1 MAEKN
6 WTPEQLS
13 AIEERKRTLLV
24 SAAAGSGKT
33 ATLTERI
40 IRSLLDEE
48 NTADISRMIVVTFT
62 RAAASELRERISS
75 ALERAIAENPKDR
88 RLERQLLLLPNAK
101 ICTIDSFCSD
111 IVRQNASKIG
121 VSPAFRVCDEN
132 ERALLMNEI
141 IEGLIE
147 ECYSSTDGSICDGK
161 DFCEFAD
168 NLVSVRS
175 EGDLGKILLS
185 MYNSLEAFIDKIDA
199 IKQIRD
205 NFLPKNDFFESV
217 AGEAIKD
224 DIAKTFSYYESL
236 YKKYIDEIKASGN
249 DAVIKKHLPSYEYD
263 YTYIK
268 RILSKKDLR
277 YVEARENF
285 LNYNKVN
292 LLSLKKEES
301 DIFDEKARAVK
312 EKFSEAQK
320 AIASA
325 YFSYDEKRITELQ
338 TKLYTF
344 HSVLHLLLAEFEKRF
359 CAEKI
364 KRGICDYGDLEHY
377 ALALLYDRDGI
388 SDIAKKIRDY
398 YEYVYIDEY
407 QDVNPVQHKI
417 FEAIRRDDNCF
428 MVGDIKQSIYSFR
441 RAEPDIFASM
451 KKSFPKLAEAGESK
465 SASVFM
471 SNNFRCDEEIVN
483 FTNLIFDT
491 LFGFAGESIGY
502 EEGDKLVF
510 SKQGDRK
517 GEATLPT
524 VAIIDRSK
532 SFDAAMKEALDEES
546 ENDDDEKRVEAEYVA
561 NKIEELLG
569 DTLDNGEKI
578 KPSDIAI
585 LLRSFTKAGKY
596 AEALKKRGIPVSQ
609 KSDDDFFTS
618 PEILLA
624 LCLLNAVDNPQRDVW
639 LMGLLH
645 SPLYDFSFD
654 ELTLIKLEGGDELS
668 LYDCLCLYAKNHPD
682 FEKGSFFLS
691 ELDKF
696 RRKARSCAV
705 DRLISYLY
713 KETGILSLYG
723 RGAEK
728 GHSKLLYL
736 YNYAR
741 SFEASSFK
749 GLYNFIC
756 YINQI
761 IENEKSIVDTTA
773 KAGAEGVKIMTIHG
787 SKGLEFPVCFVCECG
802 RELRPQEIQNELVF
816 DARLGFSPKF
826 LETENYLRADNPVR
840 QAIVN
845 SIKIK
850 NQQEELRILYVAL
863 TRARERLYITG
874 SSRAYADNFVYE
886 CKMKGESMAEYS
898 VLHSGSY
905 LEWIFSSIMNKK
917 QSLASVKRV
926 TSVLDSIEEEDI
938 TGEILSGARI
948 SRAVSLDISVGQ
960 ENAESSEEATLNE
973 ADENDIEDNE
983 DKNGQKIKEIKEELE
998 RRFSFEYPYSHMSEF
1013 PAKLSVS
1020 RLYPS
1025 LLDAKS
1031 EEEISLSDIIESQKE
1046 KAQGE
1051 REESEQDERRA
1062 SKKVIPDFLQKREI
1076 TPAQR
1081 GTATHLFM
1089 QFADFSLV
1097 KKNGARAELMRLVNE
1112 GFISQSDAD
1121 IAFIDELERF
1131 EASDFIREILSADRV
1146 RREFR
1151 FNTLFPAEMFAIDE
1165 ENKEKLSGETLLVQG
1180 VIDCILE
1187 YNDGSYSLIDYKTD
1201 RLNGYELANPREAEK
1216 KLSERHREQ
1225 LTYYA
1230 FACEKMYGA
1239 PPREVKIYSLPLGK
1253 TVSVKLK

>member
-62 RAAASELRERISS
+62 RAAAAELRERISS
-75 ALERAIAENPKDR
+75 ALERAIAENPRDR

-111 IVRQNASKIG
+111 LVRQNASRLGI
-121 VSPAFRVCDEN
+121 SPAFRVCDEN
-132 ERALLMNEI
+132 ERTLLMNEI
-141 IEGLIE
+141 IESLIE
-147 ECYSSTDGSICDGK
+147 ECYSSTDGFICDGRE
-161 DFCEFAD
+161 FCEFAD
-168 NLVSVRS
+168 TLVSVRS
-175 EGDLGKILLS
+175 EGNLGKILLS
-185 MYNSLEAFIDKIDA
+185 MYNSLEPFLDKIDA
-199 IKQIRD
+199 IKQIKD
-205 NFLPKNDFFESV
+205 NFLPAKDFFESV
-217 AGEAIKD
+217 AGEAVKS
-224 DIAKTFSYYESL
+224 DIADTFSYYESL
-236 YKKYIDEIKASGN
+236 YKKYIEEIRASGN
-249 DAVIKKHLPSYEYD
+249 EAVIKKHLPSYEND

-268 RILSKKDLR
+268 RVLAKKDTG
-277 YVEARENF
+277 YVEARDNF
-285 LNYNKVN
+285 LNYNKVT
-292 LLSLKKEES
+292 LLSVRSGES
-301 DIFDEKARAVK
+301 DEHDKKMRAVK
-312 EKFSEAQK
+312 DKFSEAQK
-320 AIASA
+320 AIADA

-338 TKLYTF
+338 TKLYRF
-344 HSVLHLLLAEFEKRF
+344 HSILYLLLAEFEKRF
-359 CAEKI
+359 CAEKTR
-364 KRGICDYGDLEHY
+364 RGICDYGDLEHY
-377 ALALLYDRDGI
+377 ALYLLYDGNEK
-388 SDIAKKIRDY
+388 SDIAKKTRDY
-398 YEYVYIDEY
+398 YECIYIDEY

-451 KKSFPKLAEAGESK
+451 KKSFPKLAEASEGK

-471 SNNFRCDEEIVN
+471 SRNFRCDEEIVN

-491 LFGFAGESIGY
+491 LFGVAGESIGY
-502 EEGDKLVF
+502 EESDKLVF
-510 SKQGDRK
+510 SKQGDKK
-517 GEATLPT
+517 GEEILPT

-532 SFDAAMKEALDEES
+532 RFDLAMKEALDEER
-546 ENDDDEKRVEAEYVA
+546 EDDERSTEAEYVA
-561 NKIEELLG
+561 EKIEELLG
-569 DTLDNGEKI
+569 ETLNSGERI

-585 LLRSFTKAGKY
+585 LLRSFTNSGKY
-596 AEALKKRGIPVSQ
+596 VKALKKRGIPVSQ
-609 KSDDDFFTS
+609 KSEDDFFTS

-624 LCLLNAVDNPQRDVW
+624 LCLLNVVDNPQRDIW

-668 LYDCLCLYAKNHPD
+668 LYDCLCLYAENHPD
-682 FEKGSFFLS
+682 FEKGRFFLS

-723 RGAEK
+723 QGSEK

-741 SFEASSFK
+741 GFESSSFK

-756 YINQI
+756 YINEI
-761 IENEKSIVDTTA
+761 IENEKSISEATA
-773 KAGAEGVKIMTIHG
+773 TVGAEGVKIMTIHG

-802 RELRPQEIQNELVF
+802 RELKPKEIQSELVF
-816 DARLGFSPKF
+816 DAKIGFSPRF

-850 NQQEELRILYVAL
+850 SQQEELRILYVAL

-874 SSRAYADNFVYE
+874 SSRANTDNFLQA
-886 CKMKGESMAEYS
+886 CRMKGEFMSEYS
-898 VLHSGSY
+898 VLHSGSC
-905 LEWIFSSIMNKK
+905 LEWILSSIINKK
-917 QSLASVKRV
+917 QSLSSIKLV
-926 TSVLDSIEEEDI
+926 TPFANSIEEYEI
-938 TGEILSGARI
+938 TDEILSEAQI
-948 SRAVSLDISVGQ
+948 SRAVNSDISVGG
-960 ENAESSEEATLNE
+960 ERAEEGEEATAPAQ
-973 ADENDIEDNE
+973 ADEKETEGDEEKDATRIE
-983 DKNGQKIKEIKEELE
+983 EIKGELK
-998 RRFSFEYPYSHMSEF
+998 RRFSFEYPYNYMSEF

-1025 LLDAKS
+1025 LLDAKQ
-1031 EEEISLSDIIESQKE
+1031 EEEISLSDIIELQKKSSQ
-1046 KAQGE
+1046 
-1051 REESEQDERRA
+1051 SEQNDDGQSERPTGKR
-1062 SKKVIPDFLQKREI
+1062 VIPDFLQKKEA
-1076 TPAQR
+1076 TPAQK

-1131 EASDFIREILSADRV
+1131 ESSDFICEILSADRV

-1151 FNTLFPAEMFAIDE
+1151 FNTLFPAEMFASDE
-1165 ENKEKLSGETLLVQG
+1165 ENREKLRGETLLVQG

-1201 RLNGYELANPREAEK
+1201 RLDGYELANREEAEK
-1216 KLSERHREQ
+1216 KLAERHREQ

-1239 PPREVKIYSLPLGK
+1239 PPREVKIYSLPLGE
-1253 TVSVKLK
+1253 TVSVKLN